1 MRMKSKRKSVSQ
13 MQNEVVSYYL
23 DEFKSDKDTDVKIM
37 IEQAKAL
44 KDMIV
49 NESLKGNFTL
59 LKHFDRIG
67 QFLLTCYEQLPHDS
81 DERTNIEQAIAI
93 LSGLKKEG

>member
-1 MRMKSKRKSVSQ
+1 MKSTKRKSVSQ

-49 NESLKGNFTL
+49 NESLKGNFGL

-67 QFLLTCYEQLPHDS
+67 QFLLTLYEQMPHDS